1 MLDLARDIIGSQ
13 PILTAF
19 LAIGVGYL
27 VGQINI
33 FGFSLGVGAVL
44 FVGLAIGAFAPKAQI
59 IGPIGLT
66 GLIMFLY
73 GIGILYGRQFFE
85 GMVGA
90 GQKYNLLALVGCLAG
105 LAVALLLG
113 HIFGI
118 KIGHTLGLYA
128 GSMTSTATLQAAL
141 DVMKN
146 KDPSI
151 GYSIAYPFGV
161 IGPILC
167 IYFMTRIVKPK
178 FPAKTQRFHMGE
190 ISVGERFA
198 GRRLGDLMAKAPAG
212 LQVTMVRKGG
222 HNIVP
227 TDDTIL
233 ENGDAVLVVA
243 EDNEAIA
250 TAAAKLGKLSPG
262 RLASDRADLDYIRVF
277 VGKASAVGIPLA
289 QLPMP
294 AGYPTHLLHVRRYDA
309 DLVPAP
315 DLMLEFGD
323 RVGVLAPPDRKEEIR
338 RHFGDT
344 VKATA
349 EFSYVS
355 LGLGMVMGVL
365 LGLIP
370 IPIPGVGIVTLG
382 IGGGPLI
389 VALILG
395 KLRRT
400 GPMLWTMPLPAN
412 IVLRNFGLAMFLAT
426 VGVNAGQPF
435 VRTVAESGFTM
446 LFIGVAVL
454 LTTVFIVL
462 LVGHYLMKIP
472 YDDLV
477 GVASGA
483 TGNPA
488 ILVYS
493 TKMAP
498 TERPDIGY
506 AMIFPSMTLVKVIA
520 AQIVGLLTV
529 GKRRLDCAAC
539 DFPAARA
546 AAVVKSLPTGT
557 EEMQDGRPRHP
568 RRSRPSSIRMPTA
581 PPRSRKPSRKSGSR
595 RRDCPFSRRS
605 CLRSWRAAA
614 SGSGRSTIPSSPAT
628 RS

>member
-1 MLDLARDIIGSQ
+1 MLDLAREIIGSQ
-13 PILTAF
+13 PILAAF

-33 FGFSLGVGAVL
+33 GGFSLGVGAVL
-44 FVGLAIGAFAPKAQI
+44 FVGLAIGAYAPKAQI
-59 IGPIGLT
+59 VGPISLT

-85 GMVGA
+85 GMAGA
-90 GQKYNLLALVGCLAG
+90 AGRKYNFLALIGVVAG
-105 LAVALLLG
+105 LFVALGLG
-113 HIFGI
+113 QAFGI
-118 KIGHTLGLYA
+118 KIGHTLGIYA

-167 IYFMTRIVKPK
+167 IYFMTQRVKPK
-178 FPAKTQRFHMGE
+178 FPTKAQRFHMGE
-190 ISVGERFA
+190 IT
-198 GRRLGDLMAKAPAG
+198 LGDNCAG
-212 LQVTMVRKGG
+212 LTVTDISKDLPNGVQVTMIRKG
-222 HNIVP
+222 HSNLVP
-227 TDDTIL
+227 SEDVVL
-233 ENGDAVLVVA
+233 SPGDGLLIIA
-243 EDNEAIA
+243 EQQDAIA
-250 TAAAKLGKLSPG
+250 QAAAKLGRLEPG
-262 RLASDRADLDYIRVF
+262 RIVKDRSALDYIRVF
-277 VGKASAVGIPLA
+277 VGKANMVGIPLA
-289 QLPMP
+289 QLPLP
-294 AGYPTHLLHVRRYDA
+294 TGYPVHLLHVRRYDM
-309 DLVPAP
+309 DIVPAP
-315 DLMLEFGD
+315 DLVLEFGD
-323 RVGVLAPPDRKEEIR
+323 RVGVLTPPDRKEEIR

-344 VKATA
+344 VKAAA

-355 LGLGMVMGVL
+355 LGIGMVLGIL
-365 LGLIP
+365 LGLVP

-400 GPMLWTMPLPAN
+400 GPMLWVMPLPAN
-412 IVLRNFGLAMFLAT
+412 IVLRNFGLAIFLAA
-426 VGVNAGQPF
+426 VGINAGQPF
-435 VRTVAESGFTM
+435 VRTVSETGLTM

-454 LTTVFIVL
+454 LTTVLIVL

-472 YDDLV
+472 YDDLL

-506 AMIFPSMTLVKVIA
+506 AMIFPSMTIVKVITV
-520 AQIVGLLTV
+520 QIIGIL
-529 GKRRLDCAAC
+529 
-539 DFPAARA
+539 A
-546 AAVVKSLPTGT
+546 AAG
-557 EEMQDGRPRHP
+557 
-568 RRSRPSSIRMPTA
+568 
-581 PPRSRKPSRKSGSR
+581 
-595 RRDCPFSRRS
+595 
-605 CLRSWRAAA
+605 AA
-614 SGSGRSTIPSSPAT
+614 G
-628 RS
+628 